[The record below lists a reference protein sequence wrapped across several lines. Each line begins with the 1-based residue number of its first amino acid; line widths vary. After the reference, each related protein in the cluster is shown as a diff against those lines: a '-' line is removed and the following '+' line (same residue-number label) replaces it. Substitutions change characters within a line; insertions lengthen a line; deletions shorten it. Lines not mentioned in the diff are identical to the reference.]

1 VLAVIDDDPTGA
13 QAETDVPLMV
23 AWDHQLLSTVA
34 RRRPRA
40 FHLLT
45 NSRALEPDTA
55 YRVVR
60 DAAEAVVAALPEA
73 DIVLRGD
80 STLRAHLLEEYR
92 GLRDGAFDGRDTAL
106 MLVPALPAAGRV
118 TVDGVHRLERDG
130 QSTPLHE
137 TEYARD
143 GGFSYRTARLLDW
156 AQERSTGFFPAAR
169 GRELHLDELR
179 SGGADAVASGL
190 AQTAARAP
198 AVFAPDTRTDDDLDV
213 IGAGLRT
220 ALDAGTRVIVRSGPA
235 FVGRFARSAAAGF
248 VPAPRAERGLL
259 VACGSYVP
267 TSTRQ
272 LRHLLERPGR
282 LVQLDTEALAGSGG
296 GPVIANA
303 VTAAAKLIAD
313 GGLAIVATS
322 RRPGPH
328 GLAQGE
334 RIASGLARVVAELRA
349 QVDVV
354 LSKGGITSAI
364 NLSEGLGAME
374 ADVLG
379 PIAPGI
385 SLWRVATPQGAGISY
400 VVFPGNVG
408 GEDTLSNIVDM
419 LAPA

>member
-1 VLAVIDDDPTGA
+1 
-13 QAETDVPLMV
+13 
-23 AWDHQLLSTVA
+23 
-34 RRRPRA
+34 
-40 FHLLT
+40 
-45 NSRALEPDTA
+45 
-55 YRVVR
+55 
-60 DAAEAVVAALPEA
+60 
-73 DIVLRGD
+73 
-80 STLRAHLLEEYR
+80 
-92 GLRDGAFDGRDTAL
+92 
-106 MLVPALPAAGRV
+106 
-118 TVDGVHRLERDG
+118 
-130 QSTPLHE
+130 
-137 TEYARD
+137 
-143 GGFSYRTARLLDW
+143 
-156 AQERSTGFFPAAR
+156 
-169 GRELHLDELR
+169 
-179 SGGADAVASGL
+179 
-190 AQTAARAP
+190 
-198 AVFAPDTRTDDDLDV
+198 
-213 IGAGLRT
+213 
-220 ALDAGTRVIVRSGPA
+220 
-235 FVGRFARSAAAGF
+235 
-248 VPAPRAERGLL
+248 
-259 VACGSYVP
+259 
-267 TSTRQ
+267 
-272 LRHLLERPGR
+272 
-282 LVQLDTEALAGSGG
+282 VQLDTEALAGSGG